1 MQNNDLFSH
10 ATQISN
16 VIFQSSDWVIMR
28 ILQNLPEVLWWLWII
43 LVWFLLWSL
52 IEKTILKIFE
62 KIRIAKIFN
71 KIQFN
76 NFLEKAW
83 IKSSPVKISADFLKW
98 YIFLMFFLA
107 WTNLMWLTA
116 ISEFLNS
123 VINFLPKLVIALF
136 IILIWLNFWN
146 WASSF
151 IKNTMKMTNVK
162 WWEVLWII
170 AKNLIIIF
178 AILIAL
184 AQINFA
190 QDLVKILFIWTVATI
205 AISLWLALWLWWVDF
220 VKHRLKEIEDWRIDK
235 NVEEK

>member
-1 MQNNDLFSH
+1 MENSEIISH
-10 ATQISN
+10 ATEISST
-16 VIFQSSDWVIMR
+16 IFQNSSWVVWK
-28 ILQNLPEVLWWLWII
+28 ILSNFPSVLWWIWII

-52 IEKTILKIFE
+52 IEKIILKIFQ
-62 KIRIAKIFN
+62 KIKLVKLFERINFSW
-71 KIQFN
+71 
-76 NFLEKAW
+76 FLEKSW

-98 YIFLMFFLA
+98 YVFLMFFLA

-116 ISEFLNS
+116 IAEFLDS

-146 WASSF
+146 TTSSF
-151 IKNTMKMTNVK
+151 IKNTMIMTNVK

-170 AKNLIIIF
+170 AKNIIVIF

-190 QDLVKILFIWTVATI
+190 EDLIKILFIWTVATI
-205 AISLWLALWLWWVDF
+205 SISLWLALWLWWVDF
-220 VKHRLKEIEDWRIDK
+220 VKHRLKEIEDWKI
-235 NVEEK
+235 EKK

>member
-1 MQNNDLFSH
+1 MQNNEL
-10 ATQISN
+10 ISQAKEISSM
-16 VIFQSSDWVIMR
+16 IFHSSNWVVVKIVDNFP
-28 ILQNLPEVLWWLWII
+28 QVLWWIWII

-62 KIRIAKIFN
+62 KIRISKIFDR
-71 KIQFN
+71 IQFSD
-76 NFLEKAW
+76 FLEKAW
-83 IKSSPVKISADFLKW
+83 IKSSPIKLSADFLKW

-107 WTNLMWLTA
+107 WTNLMWLHA
-116 ISEFLNS
+116 ISEFLDS

-136 IILIWLNFWN
+136 IILIWLNFWDTT
-146 WASSF
+146 SSF

-170 AKNLIIIF
+170 AKHLVVIF

-190 QDLVKILFIWTVATI
+190 QDLIKILFIWTVATI
-205 AISLWLALWLWWVDF
+205 SISLWLALWLWWVDF
-220 VKHRLKEIEDWRIDK
+220 VKHRLKEIEDWRI
-235 NVEEK
+235 EKK